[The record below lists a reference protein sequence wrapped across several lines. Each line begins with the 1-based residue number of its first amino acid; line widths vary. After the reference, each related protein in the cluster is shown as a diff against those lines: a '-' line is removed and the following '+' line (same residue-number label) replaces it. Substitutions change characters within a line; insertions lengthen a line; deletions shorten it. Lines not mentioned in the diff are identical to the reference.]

1 MRTGYG
7 KQHKGKLKLKMIKK
21 ALAASKKAQEAFKL
35 LYERL
40 EKR

>member
-1 MRTGYG
+1 
-7 KQHKGKLKLKMIKK
+7 MIKK